1 MVLSPPF
8 LGAPP
13 RAGVFVI
20 VEGLPTVSRSLVVCV
35 KMVPEIRCL
44 VLVRL
49 DVSVDVERVLA
60 LLHLLQQL
68 VQVGRLWKQTDRRK
82 IYLLLRERSSSH
94 PVVWTN
100 STRKAVFSL

>member
-1 MVLSPPF
+1 MSDLSPSF

-20 VEGLPTVSRSLVVCV
+20 VEGIPAVSRSSVVSVCIE
-35 KMVPEIRCL
+35 MVPEIWRL

-49 DVSVDVERVLA
+49 DVSVDVKHVLA

-68 VQVGRLWKQTDRRK
+68 VQVSHLRK
-82 IYLLLRERSSSH
+82 RTETRFIYY
-94 PVVWTN
+94 
-100 STRKAVFSL
+100 